1 MTSRPDAAPRHWSQF
16 LREMILFCEKTLL
29 YTEDVEKER
38 LLAGGPLYD
47 ATLWN
52 IALIGEAAN
61 HIPVAVKDLETAIPW
76 RDVVDTRNNLI
87 HHYFGIDDNA
97 IWEIISV
104 HIPSLLPQL
113 RSLLESFGEAS
124 Q

>member
-1 MTSRPDAAPRHWSQF
+1 
-16 LREMILFCEKTLL
+16 MIQFCEKTLL
-29 YTEDVEKER
+29 YTDGVDRER

-61 HIPVAVKDLETAIPW
+61 HIPAAVKGLGPTIPW

-97 IWEIISV
+97 VWEIITV
-104 HIPSLLPQL
+104 HIPALLPQL
-113 RSLLESFGEAS
+113 RGLLESLGES
-124 Q
+124 SR